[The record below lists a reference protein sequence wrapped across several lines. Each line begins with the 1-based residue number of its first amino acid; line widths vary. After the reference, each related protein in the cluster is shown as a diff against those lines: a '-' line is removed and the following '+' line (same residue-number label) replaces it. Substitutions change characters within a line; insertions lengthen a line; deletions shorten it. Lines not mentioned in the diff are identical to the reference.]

1 MKMKTVSYV
10 FVAPLLFTIACYNT
24 GMVTKEELK
33 ARDEPPDITVRTR
46 DSLTYRFSK
55 EHYSILGD
63 TLSGSG
69 VRLSAGIPDSVVAS
83 IALANISSIEATEFD
98 EGKSVLLGFG
108 LVIVATGGLIL
119 IGLASNP
126 PGN

>member
-1 MKMKTVSYV
+1 MKTALRVL
-10 FVAPLLFTIACYNT
+10 VASLLFTTACYNT
-24 GMVTKEELK
+24 GIVTKEELR
-33 ARDEPPDITVRTR
+33 ARNEPVDITVWTR

-69 VRLSAGIPDSVVAS
+69 VRLSAGMPDSVVAT
-83 IALANISSIEATEFD
+83 IALADISSIEATEFS

-108 LVIVATGGLIL
+108 IVIIATGGLIL
-119 IGLASNP
+119 IGISSNP
-126 PGN
+126 P